1 MSRGYGN
8 RGDRLQA
15 VETALDRDDAFVWI
29 DLISPTQDEEAE
41 IEARLGIDL
50 PSREDME
57 EIEISSRLYQ
67 DSGAVFMTAN
77 LPAQTDEDHPV
88 MAPFTFIMAGQRPV
102 TVRFH
107 AARKRPRMDYS
118 NKFYTR

>member
-1 MSRGYGN
+1 MIRGYVN

-67 DSGAVFMTAN
+67 DAGAVFMTAN
-77 LPAQTDEDHPV
+77 LQAQTDEDHPV
-88 MAPFTFIMAGQRPV
+88 MAPVPFILAGPRLLPD
-102 TVRFH
+102 RFP
-107 AARKRPRMDYS
+107 APLARKSVVAGKRV
-118 NKFYTR
+118 

>member
-1 MSRGYGN
+1 MIRGYVN

-67 DSGAVFMTAN
+67 DAGAVFMTAN
-77 LPAQTDEDHPV
+77 LPAQTDEAQPV
-88 MAPFTFIMAGQRPV
+88 MAPVPFILAGQRPV
-102 TVRFH
+102 H
-107 AARKRPRMDYS
+107 LPLHQPARLAPLPPQPPPR
-118 NKFYTR
+118 K

>member
-1 MSRGYGN
+1 MIRGYVN

-67 DSGAVFMTAN
+67 EAGAVFMTPT
-77 LPAQTDEDHPV
+77 LPTQQDEHHPV
-88 MAPFTFIMAGQRPV
+88 MAPVPFILAAPSLFPV
-102 TVRFH
+102 PFH
-107 AARKRPRMDYS
+107 
-118 NKFYTR
+118 

>member
-67 DSGAVFMTAN
+67 DAGAVFMTAK
-77 LPAQTDEDHPV
+77 LPPQTEETPPV
-88 MAPFTFIMAGQRPV
+88 LARVTFILACPRPV
-102 TVRFH
+102 P
-107 AARKRPRMDYS
+107 ARLPEPRPLHTPPPRA
-118 NKFYTR
+118 